1 MYNQRCINLSSA
13 VLILH
18 YQLHLYR
25 QSALVESAMY
35 DLVNLL
41 KNNLTAEQKV
51 GLSAE
56 EHYTCNNLDAKKQRC
71 QECQPCSYYAMLN
84 MVTQKN
90 TEALVKCEYV
100 LQVLRQA
107 WQVLWQA

>member
-1 MYNQRCINLSSA
+1 MVWTLNNL
-13 VLILH
+13 VFILS
-18 YQLHLYR
+18 LR
-25 QSALVESAMY
+25 QSSLVESAMY

-41 KNNLTAEQKV
+41 KNNLTEEEKI

-56 EHYTCNNLDAKKQRC
+56 EHYMCNNLDAKKQRC

-90 TEALVKCEYV
+90 TEALVKCM
-100 LQVLRQA
+100 
-107 WQVLWQA
+107 